1 MSEHFLLGVM
11 TVLIGVMAAGIW
23 IGVWQMHREV
33 REISLTT
40 KVTLDAAIE
49 LLRRVRS

>member
-1 MSEHFLLGVM
+1 MSEHFLLGGM
-11 TVLIGVMAAGIW
+11 TVLIGVMATGIW

-40 KVTLDAAIE
+40 KVTLDEAIE
-49 LLRRVRS
+49 LLRR

>member
-1 MSEHFLLGVM
+1 MSEHFLLGLM

-23 IGVWQMHREV
+23 VGVWQIHREV

-40 KVTLDAAIE
+40 KVTLDAAVE
-49 LLRRVRS
+49 LLRRTRG

>member
-1 MSEHFLLGVM
+1 MSEHSLLGLM
-11 TVLIGVMAAGIW
+11 TVLVGVIAAG
-23 IGVWQMHREV
+23 VWVGTWQIHREV

-49 LLRRVRS
+49 LLRRVRT